1 MTLIGLADSFMH
13 DWYFS
18 PSTKLNG
25 LVNYTEASSET
36 YLVDGS
42 ADVIFL
48 FNKLF

>member
-1 MTLIGLADSFMH
+1 MGLDESLMH

-18 PSTKLNG
+18 PSAKLKG
-25 LVNYTEASSET
+25 LVNSTEASSET

-48 FNKLF
+48 PNMLF